1 MEKTLNVTDVRN
13 NFSEIIDEVR
23 YLENTVVLLKSGKA
37 AAAIIPMAMYEK
49 LMQEQGVTSANEES
63 GTSNEE

>member
-23 YLENTVVLLKSGKA
+23 YREDTVILIKSGKP
-37 AAAIIPMAMYEK
+37 AAAIIPMALYEK
-49 LMQEQGVTSANEES
+49 LMQLESSKSTTVES
-63 GTSNEE
+63 GATKG